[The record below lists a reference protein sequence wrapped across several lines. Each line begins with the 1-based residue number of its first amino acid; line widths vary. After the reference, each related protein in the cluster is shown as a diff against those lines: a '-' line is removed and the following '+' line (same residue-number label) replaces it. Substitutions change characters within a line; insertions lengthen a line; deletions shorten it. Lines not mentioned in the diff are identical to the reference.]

1 MSLVRPRRAVPGMGI
16 FDPSVTTLRVR
27 PADLDIYLH
36 VNNGTYLQMM
46 DVARTN
52 YIADLGGFP
61 LLRDKR
67 WYPVVSAQTVK
78 YRRSLTLGQ
87 SFEITTRVLGWDER
101 VVYLEQVFTRG
112 GALCARGLVAGRF
125 LVRGSGERVGAPQV
139 VELLAGD
146 VATPE
151 LPDDVAAWARALDVA
166 HRA

>member
-1 MSLVRPRRAVPGMGI
+1 MGI
-16 FDPSVTTLRVR
+16 LDPSVTRSRVR

-46 DVARTN
+46 DLARTN

-87 SFEITTRVLGWDER
+87 AFAITTRVLGWDER
-101 VVYLEQVFTRG
+101 VVYLEQIFTRG
-112 GALCARGLVAGRF
+112 GELCARGLVAGRF
-125 LVRGSGERVGAPQV
+125 LARGSGERIGAPQV

-146 VATPE
+146 ASSPE
-151 LPDDVAAWARALDVA
+151 LPDDVARWSRALGVA
-166 HRA
+166 HRS